1 MVSKLSENRIELGNM
16 KKEFKSFP
24 VRQLRASDK
33 NWEAFKKKK
42 NDSGKTWDKFIKD
55 LLEKKKIRSI
65 ME

>member
-1 MVSKLSENRIELGNM
+1 MA
-16 KKEFKSFP
+16 KKFESFP

-42 NDSGKTWDKFIKD
+42 NDSGKTWDKFLKD
-55 LLEKKKIRSI
+55 LMEKDKIRSI